1 MCGGE
6 IVVVACLPTVLSS
19 FVRLHCL
26 SLTLLTLSVS
36 LCSGADGEVV
46 KTKTGVDYGRAGIVV
61 GDIVLA
67 VLVAS
72 PSSNCPSKVKLSWSL
87 DHT

>member
-46 KTKTGVDYGRAGIVV
+46 KTKTGGLGKG
-61 GDIVLA
+61 GDSSKKHVLA

-72 PSSNCPSKVKLSWSL
+72 PSSNCPSMVKLSWSL